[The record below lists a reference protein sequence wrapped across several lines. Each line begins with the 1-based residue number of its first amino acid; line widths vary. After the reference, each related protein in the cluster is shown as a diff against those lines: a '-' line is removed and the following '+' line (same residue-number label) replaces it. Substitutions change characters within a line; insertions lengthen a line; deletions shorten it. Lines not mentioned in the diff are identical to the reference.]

1 MNADLLDLARL
12 HAPLLIIT
20 APLIGAGLA
29 ALVSSPR
36 LSWAIA
42 VLAALMSAALA
53 LDAAARGLL
62 TATPIVQTIEGVAL
76 NVDGVSLFG
85 APVIALAALL
95 VVVAAGA
102 LLRNFNPRAAPFALA
117 LLLCMSAG
125 WLGALMADDFVG
137 VLVAAETAWLAS
149 VGLVALSAER
159 DRAGL
164 NGALRMLSAGGVA
177 AALMLLGAGLIQRSV
192 GALDLAA
199 FASTTVSAPSVA
211 AAGAGLVLVALA
223 LKAGVAPLHFWVGA
237 AYGRSGALAALA
249 LGALGAVGAL
259 AVFLRVTAH
268 TIVASAAG
276 DGVAAALVALG
287 GVCVLVGS
295 LQAVG
300 ATNMRRLAAYAGAA
314 QAGCI
319 LFTAA
324 LGSQQAF
331 AAAFVQL
338 FALGASALA
347 LLGGAAA
354 LGGVTHVSALDGL
367 GRRAPFAS
375 AAITL
380 GALSLMGAPLTIGF
394 LGRWRLIEAGVGAGW
409 WWATASVIAA
419 SLAAVY
425 YGGRLI
431 ERLYFRRVTNPFEG
445 GADPWRFA
453 VAPALAASILAV
465 VYGVAPSLL
474 LNAAGRAAEL
484 LFGASQ

>member
-1 MNADLLDLARL
+1 MSGLLDLARL
-12 HAPLLIIT
+12 HAPLLMVT
-20 APLIGAGLA
+20 APLIGAALA
-29 ALVSSPR
+29 ALVSSAR
-36 LSWAIA
+36 LSWVIA
-42 VLAALMSAALA
+42 VIAASVSAVFA

-62 TATPIVQTIEGVAL
+62 TTVPLATTIEAVAL
-76 NVDGVSLFG
+76 HVDGVSLIG
-85 APVIALAALL
+85 APVVAGAALL
-95 VVVAAGA
+95 TIVAAGA
-102 LLRNFNPRAAPFALA
+102 LLRDFNTRAVPFAMA
-117 LLLCMSAG
+117 LLLCVSAG
-125 WLGALMADDFVG
+125 WLGALMAADLTG
-137 VLVAAETAWLAS
+137 VLVAAESAWLAC

-159 DRAGL
+159 DRAAM
-164 NGALRMLSAGGVA
+164 NGALRMLAAGGVG
-177 AALMLLGAGLIQRSV
+177 AALMLVAAGLIYSSVGSLSLQEFASATVSSPGVAATGAGL
-192 GALDLAA
+192 A
-199 FASTTVSAPSVA
+199 
-211 AAGAGLVLVALA
+211 LVALA
-223 LKAGVAPLHFWVGA
+223 IKAGVAPLHFWVGA
-237 AYGRSGALAALA
+237 AYGRAGALAALA
-249 LGALGAVGAL
+249 LGALSAVGAL
-259 AVFLRVTAH
+259 AVFLRLAAYA
-268 TIVASAAG
+268 IVAPAAG

-331 AAAFVQL
+331 AAAFIQL
-338 FALGASALA
+338 FALCASALA

-354 LGGVTHVSALDGL
+354 LGGVTHIGALDGL
-367 GRRAPFAS
+367 GRRAPLAS
-375 AAITL
+375 AAITA

-431 ERLYFRRVTNPFEG
+431 ERLYFRRVETPFEG
-445 GADPWRFA
+445 GAGVWRFA
-453 VAPALAASILAV
+453 TAPMLAAAIAAILYAV
-465 VYGVAPSLL
+465 EPSAL

-484 LFGASQ
+484 LFGAPQ